1 MENNMK
7 KILFILLAVS
17 LILSSCFDKTAD
29 ESTNAETKADEVI
42 DSSCFHTDT
51 DDNGKCDKCTGS
63 VLATLDFY
71 AINDLHGK
79 FVDTSANE
87 GVDELT
93 TYLKNCTSA
102 DDHSVI
108 LSSGDM
114 WQGTS
119 ESNLTKGKLITD
131 WMNEIDVVSMTL
143 GNHEFDWGCEFIKEN
158 KDIAEFPFLAINV
171 YDRTTKQRA
180 DFCTPSILVQRGN
193 VTIGIIGAIG
203 DCYSSISPDKVE
215 DVFFKTGDELTNLVK
230 TESTKLRA
238 DGADIIVY
246 SIHDGYGRTK
256 NGVSS
261 VSGNEIASYYDVSL
275 SRDGYVDLVFEGHT
289 HRSYVLKDPYGVY
302 HLQDGGDNQGISHVE
317 VEVNFAN
324 SNVKTGTAEF
334 ISIDKYDSLKD
345 DPIVSELLEKYKD
358 DIAQGGLSIGNNK
371 YKRSGDEMRR
381 LVAETYYKKG
391 VEKWGSRYDIVL
403 GGGFVSIRSPGYLA
417 KGEVTYAM
425 VQTLFPFD
433 NPLVLCSIKG
443 SDLLN
448 KFINTN
454 NSNYFVYCKEDL
466 GQIDKNGTYYV
477 VVDTYTSQYAPNNL
491 KEIEMY
497 SESIFARDLVAD
509 YIAAGGLS

>member
-1 MENNMK
+1 M
-7 KILFILLAVS
+7 
-17 LILSSCFDKTAD
+17 
-29 ESTNAETKADEVI
+29 
-42 DSSCFHTDT
+42 
-51 DDNGKCDKCTGS
+51 
-63 VLATLDFY
+63 
-71 AINDLHGK
+71 
-79 FVDTSANE
+79 
-87 GVDELT
+87 
-93 TYLKNCTSA
+93 
-102 DDHSVI
+102 
-108 LSSGDM
+108 
-114 WQGTS
+114 
-119 ESNLTKGKLITD
+119 
-131 WMNEIDVVSMTL
+131 
-143 GNHEFDWGCEFIKEN
+143 
-158 KDIAEFPFLAINV
+158 
-171 YDRTTKQRA
+171 
-180 DFCTPSILVQRGN
+180 
-193 VTIGIIGAIG
+193 
-203 DCYSSISPDKVE
+203 
-215 DVFFKTGDELTNLVK
+215 
-230 TESTKLRA
+230 
-238 DGADIIVY
+238 
-246 SIHDGYGRTK
+246 
-256 NGVSS
+256 
-261 VSGNEIASYYDVSL
+261 
-275 SRDGYVDLVFEGHT
+275 
-289 HRSYVLKDPYGVY
+289 
-302 HLQDGGDNQGISHVE
+302 
-317 VEVNFAN
+317 
-324 SNVKTGTAEF
+324 KTGTAEF

-391 VEKWGSRYDIVL
+391 IEKWGSRYDIVL

-443 SDLLN
+443 SHLLN